1 MVDILRLSQYV
12 INHTP
17 RALSHLELQR
27 VLFLI
32 RLDYNLKNK
41 KDTCEETIVKQ
52 IGVIYEPVYD
62 KFLKRYNLDLPK
74 TGENIA
80 LPNDLRLSVNRVFY
94 ILRNKTFW
102 NWYNFGSLENI
113 AEILKDND
121 LLHEKK
127 HILSKRELR
136 FLVKEY
142 RKRFW

>member
-32 RLDYNLKNK
+32 RLDFNLRNK
-41 KDTCEETIVKQ
+41 KDILEEMIVKQ
-52 IGVIYEPVYD
+52 IGVIFEPVFD
-62 KFLKRYNLDLPK
+62 KFLKKFNQDLPK
-74 TGENIA
+74 TSDNIA

-127 HILSKRELR
+127 HILSNKELR
-136 FLVKEY
+136 ILVKEFK
-142 RKRFW
+142 KRFW

>member
-41 KDTCEETIVKQ
+41 KDIFEEMIVKQ
-52 IGVIYEPVYD
+52 IGVIYEPAYD
-62 KFLKRYNLDLPK
+62 KFLKKFNQDLPK

-113 AEILKDND
+113 AEILNDND

-127 HILSKRELR
+127 YNLSKRELR

>member
-41 KDTCEETIVKQ
+41 KDIFEKMIVKQ
-52 IGVIYEPVYD
+52 IGVIYEPAYD
-62 KFLKRYNLDLPK
+62 KFLKKFNQDLPK

-113 AEILKDND
+113 AEILNDND

-127 HILSKRELR
+127 YNLSKRELR

>member
-1 MVDILRLSQYV
+1 MVDILTLSQFV

-32 RLDYNLKNK
+32 RLDFNLRNK
-41 KDTCEETIVKQ
+41 KDTLEEMIVKQ
-52 IGVIYEPVYD
+52 IGVIFEPVFD
-62 KFLKRYNLDLPK
+62 KFLKKFNQDLPK
-74 TGENIA
+74 TSDNIA

-113 AEILKDND
+113 AEVLKDND

-127 HILSKRELR
+127 HILSNKELR
-136 FLVKEY
+136 ILVKEFK
-142 RKRFW
+142 KRFW

>member
-1 MVDILRLSQYV
+1 M
-12 INHTP
+12 
-17 RALSHLELQR
+17 
-27 VLFLI
+27 
-32 RLDYNLKNK
+32 
-41 KDTCEETIVKQ
+41 IVKQ
-52 IGVIYEPVYD
+52 IGVIFEPAYD
-62 KFLKRYNLDLPK
+62 KFLKKFNQDLPK

-121 LLHEKK
+121 LLHEKRHK
-127 HILSKRELR
+127 LSNKELR
-136 FLVKEY
+136 ILVKEY

>member
-32 RLDYNLKNK
+32 RLDFNLQNK
-41 KDTCEETIVKQ
+41 KDIFEEMIVKQ
-52 IGVIYEPVYD
+52 IGVIFEPAYD
-62 KFLKRYNLDLPK
+62 KFLKKFNQDLPK

-121 LLHEKK
+121 LLHEKRHK
-127 HILSKRELR
+127 LSNKELR
-136 FLVKEY
+136 ILVKEY

>member
-1 MVDILRLSQYV
+1 MVDILTLSQFV

-17 RALSHLELQR
+17 RPLSHLELQR

-32 RLDYNLKNK
+32 RLDFNLRNK
-41 KDTCEETIVKQ
+41 KDIFEEMIVKQ
-52 IGVIYEPVYD
+52 IGVIFEPVFD
-62 KFLKRYNLDLPK
+62 KFLKKFNQDLPK
-74 TGENIA
+74 TSENIA
-80 LPNDLRLSVNRVFY
+80 LPNDLRLSVNRVFF

-102 NWYNFGSLENI
+102 NWHNFGSLENI
-113 AEILKDND
+113 AEVLKDND

-136 FLVKEY
+136 ILVKEF

>member
-32 RLDYNLKNK
+32 RLDYNLRNK
-41 KDTCEETIVKQ
+41 KDIFEEMIVKQ
-52 IGVIYEPVYD
+52 IGVIYEPAYD
-62 KFLKRYNLDLPK
+62 KFLKKYNLDLPK
-74 TGENIA
+74 TSENIA

-127 HILSKRELR
+127 YILSKRELKI
-136 FLVKEY
+136 LVKEY

>member
-32 RLDYNLKNK
+32 RLDYNLQNK
-41 KDTCEETIVKQ
+41 KDIFEEMIVKQ

-74 TGENIA
+74 TGDNIA

-127 HILSKRELR
+127 YILSKRELR
-136 FLVKEY
+136 ILVKEY